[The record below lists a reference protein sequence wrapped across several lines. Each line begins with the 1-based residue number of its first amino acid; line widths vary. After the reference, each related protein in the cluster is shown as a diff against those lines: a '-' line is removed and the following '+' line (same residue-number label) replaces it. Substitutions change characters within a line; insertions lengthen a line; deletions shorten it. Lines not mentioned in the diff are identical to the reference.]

1 MSDHVAGKYK
11 STDGRQRWGVL
22 NMKTL
27 QWTFPDK
34 TDWRTAHRTAKELNK
49 TTAK

>member
-1 MSDHVAGKYK
+1 MSYVAGKYK
-11 STDGRQRWGVL
+11 SKDGRTRWGVL

-34 TDWRTAHRTAKELNK
+34 TDWRTANRVAKELNK
-49 TTAK
+49 TTAQ